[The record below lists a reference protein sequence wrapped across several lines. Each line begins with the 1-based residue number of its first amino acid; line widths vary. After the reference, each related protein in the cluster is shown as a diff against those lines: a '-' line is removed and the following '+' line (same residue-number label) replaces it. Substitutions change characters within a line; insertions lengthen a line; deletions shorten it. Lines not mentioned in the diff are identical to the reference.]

1 MKAVA
6 VSSILI
12 VDDDEGLRESLR
24 DVLECEGF
32 KVWTAD
38 NGQTAL
44 QILEND
50 ELPSVIV
57 MDLLMPVLDG
67 YEFRKIQLERAKI
80 AQIPVIF
87 LTGLGET
94 QDHITLLKDCQII
107 SKPVSLD
114 LLIER
119 VKSVSHQLAS

>member
-67 YEFRKIQLERAKI
+67 YEFRKIQLERPKI